1 MNPLGMWSIT
11 NHDAG
16 KLPMKCLLQLI
27 ICLRLHIQTN
37 SPTTVYQPFHII
49 VLSEKMRVA
58 KIHQLISIYLNI
70 AIKRKAWPIFRNTYR
85 QIYFFFN
92 NSHWI
97 YPPISYQCPVK
108 YPIHNIPF
116 WKATRYFRVVG
127 TLLLAPLLTAP
138 PDHWM
143 VSCCA
148 SQYQLTKYHQISPA
162 TFRLY
167 SSCGYISQMLHVWNI
182 YQHFTPKM
190 AQM

>member
-1 MNPLGMWSIT
+1 MF
-11 NHDAG
+11 
-16 KLPMKCLLQLI
+16 

-85 QIYFFFN
+85 HIYFFN

-116 WKATRYFRVVG
+116 WKATLYFRVVG
-127 TLLLAPLLTAP
+127 TLLLAPLLTTP

-143 VSCCA
+143 VSCYA
-148 SQYQLTKYHQISPA
+148 SHQLTSYITSYIQVI
-162 TFRLY
+162 LIVY
-167 SSCGYISQMLHVWNI
+167 CGYMYIYIYTKDWLHLGL
-182 YQHFTPKM
+182 YL
-190 AQM
+190 